1 MPALLSLATRAIC
14 GGRILPSAERKGR
27 RRISRRY
34 QWCWLNRATGGRR
47 AGRAPYYQ
55 YTHHGLTRIVVVGTL
70 HSDLLGSISLDQT
83 LASVLQAASPPISF
97 FHQLAPGRRRSGRVW
112 SERRRFYEQSVL

>member
-1 MPALLSLATRAIC
+1 MPALLSLATRAIER
-14 GGRILPSAERKGR
+14 RILPSAERKGR

-55 YTHHGLTRIVVVGTL
+55 YTHHGFTRIVVVETL
-70 HSDLLGSISLDQT
+70 YSDLLGSISHDQDT
-83 LASVLQAASPPISF
+83 C
-97 FHQLAPGRRRSGRVW
+97 
-112 SERRRFYEQSVL
+112 